1 MLSACVQC
9 FVVTSGLFHTAV
21 DELEL
26 KDAVVI
32 PNEAITGTHYICTYI
47 SASYCTYIYVQLLP
61 HVDS

>member
-32 PNEAITGTHYICTYI
+32 PNEAIIGTHYIRICIRT
-47 SASYCTYIYVQLLP
+47 ASYVRTVIATCE
-61 HVDS
+61 